1 MFFELLRVLCSF
13 AQRHQFPLGRIKLVG
28 LVARRHMQVVMPDIL
43 VACRLIMLAGGYA
56 IAGISR
62 LHCQSNLFGNAM
74 DVFCVVNWQIVDIL
88 EVLIGNDDYVPVIVR
103 PLMRT
108 DKGCNSVIAIDNI
121 ALNRRD
127 ILVFGALNEQA
138 KWAKV
143 IFGSVVIHA
152 GLVVKVRSGSLPG

>member
-1 MFFELLRVLCSF
+1 
-13 AQRHQFPLGRIKLVG
+13 
-28 LVARRHMQVVMPDIL
+28 
-43 VACRLIMLAGGYA
+43 MLAGGYA

-121 ALNRRD
+121 ALNRMD
-127 ILVFGALNEQA
+127 ILVFSALNEQA
-138 KWAKV
+138 KWARV
-143 IFGSVVIHA
+143 SFGSVVVHPSP
-152 GLVVKVRSGSLPG
+152 VSG